1 MEKEEVKKGHCCGNC
16 NHEENI
22 KEEKHECNCNDNCTY
37 GDDCKCNDDH
47 RCSDNCTC
55 GNECHC
61 GDNCQCGDDCNCGDE
76 CHCNDADDNFDE
88 SEEVLILKNNIQNLE
103 EKLKASH
110 AELINYRKRKDEE
123 VSNKL
128 KFANQDLIMDIL
140 PVLDNFERAIKLQKS
155 DDTNLSKFL
164 DGFKILYTSLNETL
178 KRYGVE
184 EIDCLGKE
192 FDPNLEEAMLVGQD
206 EEQENNVVL
215 EVLIKG
221 YILKGRVIRPASVK
235 VNKLD

>member
-1 MEKEEVKKGHCCGNC
+1 MDKEELKEEHTCCGNC
-16 NHEENI
+16 NCNEENQ
-22 KEEKHECNCNDNCTY
+22 EHECHCNGEGNC
-37 GDDCKCNDDH
+37 
-47 RCSDNCTC
+47 
-55 GNECHC
+55 EC
-61 GDNCQCGDDCNCGDE
+61 GDNCHCKEDIIDD
-76 CHCNDADDNFDE
+76 FDE

-103 EKLKASH
+103 EKLKAST

-123 VSNKL
+123 VATKL

-140 PVLDNFERAIKLQKS
+140 PVLDNFDRAIKLQKS
-155 DDTNLSKFL
+155 DDTNLKKFL
-164 DGFKILYTSLNETL
+164 DGFKMLYTSLNETL

-184 EIDCLGKE
+184 EIDCLGQE
-192 FDPNLEEAMLVGQD
+192 FDPNFHEAMLIDKD
-206 EEQENNVVL
+206 ETQADNIVT

>member
-1 MEKEEVKKGHCCGNC
+1 MKKEELEKEHD
-16 NHEENI
+16 
-22 KEEKHECNCNDNCTY
+22 CNCNDNCNC
-37 GDDCKCNDDH
+37 GNDCKCTEDN

-61 GDNCQCGDDCNCGDE
+61 DNTCECGDDCTCDSK
-76 CHCNDADDNFDE
+76 CHCNDLEDEFDE

-123 VSNKL
+123 VANKL

-155 DDTNLSKFL
+155 DDANLSKFL

-192 FDPNLEEAMLVGQD
+192 FNPNLEEAMLVGQD
-206 EEQENNVVL
+206 EGQENNIVL

>member
-1 MEKEEVKKGHCCGNC
+1 MENEEVKKDCCCGHC
-16 NHEENI
+16 NHDENI
-22 KEEKHECNCNDNCTY
+22 NENHTCNC
-37 GDDCKCNDDH
+37 G
-47 RCSDNCTC
+47 DNCTC
-55 GNECHC
+55 G
-61 GDNCQCGDDCNCGDE
+61 DNCNCGDDC
-76 CHCNDADDNFDE
+76 HCNDIDDNFDE

-103 EKLKASH
+103 EKLKAST

-123 VSNKL
+123 VANKL

-155 DDTNLSKFL
+155 DDPNLSKFL
-164 DGFKILYTSLNETL
+164 DGFKMLYTSLSETL

-192 FDPNLEEAMLVGQD
+192 FDPNFQEAMLIDQNK
-206 EEQENNVVL
+206 EEENNIVL

>member
-22 KEEKHECNCNDNCTY
+22 KEEKHECDCNGDCTCK
-37 GDDCKCNDDH
+37 DDCKCNDDN

-61 GDNCQCGDDCNCGDE
+61 GNNCQCGDDCNCGNE
-76 CHCNDADDNFDE
+76 CHCNDVDYNFDE

-123 VSNKL
+123 VVRML
-128 KFANQDLIMDIL
+128 KFCNEDLIKQIL
-140 PVLDNFERAIKLQKS
+140 D
-155 DDTNLSKFL
+155 FL
-164 DGFKILYTSLNETL
+164 L
-178 KRYGVE
+178 K
-184 EIDCLGKE
+184 
-192 FDPNLEEAMLVGQD
+192 N
-206 EEQENNVVL
+206 
-215 EVLIKG
+215 
-221 YILKGRVIRPASVK
+221 
-235 VNKLD
+235 

>member
-1 MEKEEVKKGHCCGNC
+1 MEKEEEKNKHCCGHC
-16 NHEENI
+16 NHDEEINAN
-22 KEEKHECNCNDNCTY
+22 HECSCDEN
-37 GDDCKCNDDH
+37 
-47 RCSDNCTC
+47 
-55 GNECHC
+55 
-61 GDNCQCGDDCNCGDE
+61 CNCGDE
-76 CHCNDADDNFDE
+76 CNCDDENHCNENCTCGSKCTCHEEDEEFDE

-128 KFANQDLIMDIL
+128 KYANQDLILDIL

-164 DGFKILYTSLNETL
+164 DGFKMLYTSLNETL

-192 FDPNLEEAMLVGQD
+192 FDPSLEEAMLVGQD
-206 EEQENNVVL
+206 ETQDNNIVL

-235 VNKLD
+235 VNKLN

>member
-1 MEKEEVKKGHCCGNC
+1 MEKEEVKKDCCCGNC
-16 NHEENI
+16 NHDENI
-22 KEEKHECNCNDNCTY
+22 NENHTCNC
-37 GDDCKCNDDH
+37 G
-47 RCSDNCTC
+47 DNCTC
-55 GNECHC
+55 G
-61 GDNCQCGDDCNCGDE
+61 DNCNCGDE
-76 CHCNDADDNFDE
+76 CHCNDVDDNFDE
-88 SEEVLILKNNIQNLE
+88 SEEVLILKNNVQNLE
-103 EKLKASH
+103 EKLKAST

-123 VSNKL
+123 VANKL

-155 DDTNLSKFL
+155 DDPSLSKFL
-164 DGFKILYTSLNETL
+164 DGFKMLYNTLSETL

-192 FDPNLEEAMLVGQD
+192 FDPNFQEAMLIEQD
-206 EEQENNVVL
+206 KESENNVVL

>member
-1 MEKEEVKKGHCCGNC
+1 MENEEVKKETSCKCHGANP
-16 NHEENI
+16 EEQ
-22 KEEKHECNCNDNCTY
+22 KEHECCCDKNES
-37 GDDCKCNDDH
+37 CKFH
-47 RCSDNCTC
+47 
-55 GNECHC
+55 NE
-61 GDNCQCGDDCNCGDE
+61 E
-76 CHCNDADDNFDE
+76 EIDDNFEE

-128 KFANQDLIMDIL
+128 KFANQDIIMDIL
-140 PVLDNFERAIKLQKS
+140 PVLDNFERAIKLQKN

-164 DGFKILYTSLNETL
+164 DGFKMLYTSLNETL
-178 KRYGVE
+178 KKYGVE

-192 FDPNLEEAMLVGQD
+192 FDPNFHEAMLIDKD
-206 EEQENNVVL
+206 ETQENNIVL

-221 YILKGRVIRPASVK
+221 YMLKGRIIRPASVK
-235 VNKLD
+235 VNKKD